1 MKQLASVVFQ
11 LTINLQGDFDNGLIF
26 RIKLLVSLV
35 PYLPRKA
42 IVREAEVRKYT
53 STYYIEGQ
61 FHFALK
67 LPLHASYNN
76 SECCLAQFFLWAPA
90 NTFFL
95 KFSIK
100 LYYCQKGEISD
111 LFLGKTTYVIKK
123 VIKNYIQHII
133 MVTFIFHIFV
143 EL

>member
-11 LTINLQGDFDNGLIF
+11 LTINLQRDFDNGLIF

-42 IVREAEVRKYT
+42 IGRQRYENTRLLT
-53 STYYIEGQ
+53 ISRDNFI
-61 FHFALK
+61 L
-67 LPLHASYNN
+67 LLNCPLHASYNN

-111 LFLGKTTYVIKK
+111 LFLGKTTYVTKK